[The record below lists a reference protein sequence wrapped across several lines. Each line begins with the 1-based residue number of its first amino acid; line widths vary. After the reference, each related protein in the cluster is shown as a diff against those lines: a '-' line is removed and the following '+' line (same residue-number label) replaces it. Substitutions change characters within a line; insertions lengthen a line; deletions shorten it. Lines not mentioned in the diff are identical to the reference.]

1 MNLNFLNYKSKDSSD
16 SRSTFSEFAEESKP
30 KTSNIARAFRKFIR
44 RKIEQ
49 EYERN
54 FKQML
59 SDAKQ
64 NYESSKK
71 DAYTQKANMREL
83 TGLKVGLEF
92 IKQQ

>member
-1 MNLNFLNYKSKDSSD
+1 
-16 SRSTFSEFAEESKP
+16 
-30 KTSNIARAFRKFIR
+30 
-44 RKIEQ
+44 
-49 EYERN
+49 
-54 FKQML
+54 ML